1 MELNFNI
8 GELDTL
14 VTVQMCMITR
24 GPQGDKRMEY
34 VDYSRVWVKVERNVT
49 EMVSNSNLEED
60 NTIELTCYKIPSLD
74 RNWRVV
80 IDGVPYGITAIDPV
94 SRVSPLNVLTLRGID

>member
-1 MELNFNI
+1 MELTINL

-14 VTVQMCMITR
+14 VKVQSCIMTR
-24 GPQGDKRMEY
+24 GAQGDKRMEY
-34 VDYSRVWVKVERNVT
+34 VDYSSVWAKVVRNIN

-60 NTIELTCYKIPSLD
+60 NVIELTCYKIPQLD

-80 IDGVPYGITAIDPV
+80 VDGMSYAITAIDPI
-94 SRVSPLNVLTLRGID
+94 SRVSPLNILTLRGID

>member
-1 MELNFNI
+1 MELGINI

-14 VTVQMCMITR
+14 VTIERCIIAR

-34 VDYSRVWVKVERNVT
+34 ICHSRVWAKVVCSIN
-49 EMVSNSNLEED
+49 EMVANSNLEED
-60 NTIELTCYKIPSLD
+60 NIIELTCYKISQLD

-80 IDGVPYGITAIDPV
+80 IDGIPYAITAIDPV

>member
-1 MELNFNI
+1 MELTVNI

-14 VTVQMCMITR
+14 VTMQKCIMTR

-34 VDYSRVWVKVERNVT
+34 VDHSRVWAKVERNIN

-60 NTIELTCYKIPSLD
+60 NTIELTCYKIPALD
-74 RNWRVV
+74 RNWRVKV
-80 IDGVPYGITAIDPV
+80 AGVAYAITAIDPV
-94 SRVSPLNVLTLRGID
+94 SRVSPLNILTLRGID

>member
-1 MELNFNI
+1 MENNINI

-14 VTVQMCMITR
+14 VTLQKGEVTT
-24 GPQGDKRMEY
+24 GAQGNKRLEFSEH
-34 VDYSRVWVKVERNVT
+34 SRVWAKVERNIN
-49 EMVSNSNLEED
+49 EMVANSNLEED

-94 SRVSPLNVLTLRGID
+94 SRVSPLNILTLRGID